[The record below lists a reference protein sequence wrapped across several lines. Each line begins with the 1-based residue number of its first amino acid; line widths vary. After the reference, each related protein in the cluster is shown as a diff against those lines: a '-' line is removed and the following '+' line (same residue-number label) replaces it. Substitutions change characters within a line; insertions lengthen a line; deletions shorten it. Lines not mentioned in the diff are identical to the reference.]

1 MPNTGLRAAIGLGL
15 WATRFGTTVGHRT
28 LATTHTVPDLSA
40 SVVFYMLVCRCRV
53 SDGLGLHLMPV
64 YLTQLVSATEVVAI
78 ASLLVPFVAALW
90 LLCLVTFVRTV
101 YIVTADRS
109 ILTQSDNWLGVWSFF
124 NTFRSRIHRINAN
137 LWLRL

>member
-1 MPNTGLRAAIGLGL
+1 
-15 WATRFGTTVGHRT
+15 
-28 LATTHTVPDLSA
+28 
-40 SVVFYMLVCRCRV
+40 
-53 SDGLGLHLMPV
+53 MPV

-78 ASLLVPFVAALW
+78 ASLLGPFVAALW

-124 NTFRSRIHRINAN
+124 NTFRERIQGINAN
-137 LWLRL
+137 LWPRL